1 MRLFVPA
8 LGVMRL
14 AEVGLTGGS
23 GAASRRSWESSG
35 GQHVELPVGG
45 HFSDSNYLGGNN
57 WQLDIESVI
66 IIYQVVKNRGKCLTG
81 LSLKKNTP
89 NKPVLLLLYY
99 IYNTHQIYYL

>member
-1 MRLFVPA
+1 MSPTEMRLFVPA

-35 GQHVELPVGG
+35 GQHVELPAGG

-89 NKPVLLLLYY
+89 NKPVLLLLY
-99 IYNTHQIYYL
+99 I